1 MKPLSCLHVP
11 RYTVLSLAA
20 LAAAP
25 AVHADA
31 LGDAIAGGKAS
42 LELRYRFEN
51 VEQEPFVNEA
61 NASTLRT
68 RLRYATGEW
77 QAMTAMVEL
86 DNVSRLGDEHY
97 NDTRNGEVT
106 YPLVADP
113 HGADLNQALLKYI
126 GIGNTVL
133 TVGRQRINLD
143 NQRFI
148 GSVAWRQNEQTF
160 DSALVEFKGIDRL
173 TATYAFVSRVNRIFG
188 PDGGAGAFLSEFDG
202 ETHLFNLKYVASEK
216 FSLVAYDYLL
226 DFDNAAPA
234 LSTDTVGLRAA
245 GKLPVGALKL
255 GYTAEYAL
263 QSEYANNAVAFEA
276 PYALAELTLG
286 GGFEGG
292 SWEAQAGYELLGED
306 SGVAV
311 QTPLATLHKFQG
323 WADKFLAT
331 PAAGLIDTYIGGTLT
346 VKGIGF
352 TLVGH
357 EYEGDANGAD
367 YGSEVNVQVSKTFA
381 KRYTLAAKYADYSTG
396 DVVAVTDTSK
406 FWLTGE
412 AKF

>member
-1 MKPLSCLHVP
+1 MKPFSCLHLP
-11 RYTVLSLAA
+11 RFTVLSLAA

-31 LGDAIAGGKAS
+31 LGDAIAGGKTS

-51 VEQEPFVNEA
+51 VEQEPFAREA

-77 QAMTAMVEL
+77 QAMTALVEL
-86 DNVSRLGDEHY
+86 DSVSLLGDEHF
-97 NDTRNGEVT
+97 NDSHNGEVA

-113 HGADLNQALLKYI
+113 HGADLNQALLKYV
-126 GIGNTVL
+126 GLGNTVI
-133 TVGRQRINLD
+133 TAGRQRVNLD
-143 NQRFI
+143 NQRFV
-148 GSVAWRQNEQTF
+148 GSVGWRQNEQTL
-160 DSALVEFKGIDRL
+160 DGAVIEFKGIDRL

-188 PDGGAGAFLSEFDG
+188 PDGGAGAFLAEFEG
-202 ETHLFNLKYVASEK
+202 ETHLVNLKYVLSEK
-216 FSLVAYDYLL
+216 FSLVGYDYLL

-234 LSTDTVGLRAA
+234 LSSQTIGLRANGKLPA
-245 GKLPVGALKL
+245 GKLKF
-255 GYTAEYAL
+255 GYAVELAQ
-263 QSEYANNAVAFEA
+263 QSDYKDNAASFDA
-276 PYALAELTLG
+276 PYTLLELTLG
-286 GGFEGG
+286 GGFDGG
-292 SWEAQAGYELLGED
+292 SWEAQAGYEVLGED

-323 WADKFLAT
+323 WADKFLST
-331 PAAGLIDTYIGGTLT
+331 PAVGLIDTYVGGTLT

-352 TLVGH
+352 TLAAH
-357 EYEGDANGAD
+357 QYEGDSNGAD
-367 YGSEVNVQVSKTFA
+367 YGSEVNAQVSKTFA